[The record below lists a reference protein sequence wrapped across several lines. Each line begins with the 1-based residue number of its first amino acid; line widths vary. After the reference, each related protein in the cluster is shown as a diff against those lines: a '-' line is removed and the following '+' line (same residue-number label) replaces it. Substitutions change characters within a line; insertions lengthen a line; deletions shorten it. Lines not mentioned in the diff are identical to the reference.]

1 MGSGRP
7 GPRLSSQPSSGGP
20 SPHPAGHA
28 PPPVRGT
35 GPDARLKIKPAGAKV
50 VKYEGDGDPE
60 VPLADGQVVVV
71 LTQTYRR
78 VKTEDGRDFFV
89 RKAFLKKVFPKS
101 SAVNLTE
108 LTKKP
113 KKDAATPMNKR
124 TLRWWQ
130 RVLKNKRW
138 WQRVRYHRKT

>member
-1 MGSGRP
+1 MSGRA
-7 GPRLSSQPSSGGP
+7 GGQVTRCVGRE
-20 SPHPAGHA
+20 HFWYHQFFAHLLI
-28 PPPVRGT
+28 
-35 GPDARLKIKPAGAKV
+35 LKIMPAGAKV

-89 RKAFLKKVFPKS
+89 RKAFLKKLFPKG
-101 SAVNLTE
+101 SAVNQTE

-124 TLRWWQ
+124 TLRWGQ